1 MKKSLLISLVVCSNS
16 FAQTFHDWDNAS
28 KLFNAGSTEKTVA
41 ITWKPVDNVQ
51 QVCDIEG
58 KNRGHGRFGYSVNS
72 CAFWSA
78 DGLQC
83 TIITP
88 KKTNM
93 HLLGHE
99 VRHCFQGNW
108 HK

>member
-1 MKKSLLISLVVCSNS
+1 MKKSLLFSLLICSNA
-16 FAQTFHDWDNAS
+16 FAQTFHEWDNAS
-28 KLFNAGSTEKTVA
+28 RLFDAGAVEKTVA

-51 QVCDIEG
+51 KVCDTES
-58 KNRGHGRFGYSVNS
+58 KNRGHGGFGYSVNS

-78 DGLQC
+78 DGSQC
-83 TIITP
+83 TVITP
-88 KKTNM
+88 RNTNM